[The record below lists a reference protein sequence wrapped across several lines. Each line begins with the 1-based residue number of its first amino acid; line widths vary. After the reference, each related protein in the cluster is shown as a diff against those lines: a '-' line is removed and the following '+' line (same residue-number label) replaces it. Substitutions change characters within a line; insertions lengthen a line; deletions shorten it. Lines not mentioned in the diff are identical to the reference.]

1 MGPELAD
8 SSFDKITMLD
18 LGTYTPGGLPLQFPD
33 AVSDDSSMLAYFK
46 KWKPDY
52 PAGTQ
57 RRYSNPSIGL
67 FGYLAARSMDKPF
80 DVLMEQKLLPAFG
93 LKNTFINVP
102 ESQMKNYAYGYSKAN
117 KPIRVSGGALDAQAY
132 GIKTTALDLA
142 RFVELNIDS
151 SSLEPDFQKAVAAT
165 HTGYYRVDAN
175 NQGLGWEFYNYPT
188 ALKTLLEG
196 NSSDMALKSHK
207 IEKFD
212 TPSQPSADVW
222 LNKTGSTNGF
232 GAYAAFIPAKK
243 IGIVLLANRNY
254 PIDERV
260 NCLSDIAGARQ
271 EAIDRKRTPENP
283 GFFFPDRSTA
293 RQQFRQFRMHFLKA
307 LHPALE
313 LGTVTFPFALEAQRQ
328 IAQRGGDSDMTAMQL
343 ARQTWR
349 CFVQK
354 IECTFSLAPLQVEPG
369 LMNLFFGTHTAFIDM
384 CQKHVAET
392 VGDGFIALCI
402 GALFGITREEL
413 VTRNPVQ
420 ILDDCTAVENRFAI
434 IRHQRRNFS
443 EWIGMDEVLGF
454 RRGVD
459 DDAFKRNASIVGGHA
474 HLRAVGRSRRIEYLC
489 HRSFLNRICKV
500 YCVAGIMTE
509 RLRQALAST

>member
-1 MGPELAD
+1 MRKSTTLLIGFLTTAAIIPNSGALAASKVNDGDLRRIVDETVRPLMAEQKIPGMAVAITIDGKSHFFGYGVASKESGQKVTEDTIFEIGSVSKTFTAMLGGYGLATGAFSLSDPATKWAPELAG
-8 SSFDKITMLD
+8 SSFDKITMRD

-33 AVSDDSSMLAYFK
+33 AVTDDSSMLAYFK

-102 ESQMKNYAYGYSKAN
+102 ASQMKNYAYGYSKAN

-151 SSLEPDFQKAVAAT
+151 SSLEPNFQKAVAAT
-165 HTGYYRVDAN
+165 HTGYYHVGAN

-212 TPSQPSADVW
+212 TPRQPSADV
-222 LNKTGSTNGF
+222 LINKTGSTNGF

-243 IGIVLLANRNY
+243 TGIVLLANRNY

-260 NCLSDIAGARQ
+260 
-271 EAIDRKRTPENP
+271 
-283 GFFFPDRSTA
+283 
-293 RQQFRQFRMHFLKA
+293 KA
-307 LHPALE
+307 AY
-313 LGTVTFPFALEAQRQ
+313 R
-328 IAQRGGDSDMTAMQL
+328 
-343 ARQTWR
+343 
-349 CFVQK
+349 
-354 IECTFSLAPLQVEPG
+354 
-369 LMNLFFGTHTAFIDM
+369 
-384 CQKHVAET
+384 
-392 VGDGFIALCI
+392 
-402 GALFGITREEL
+402 
-413 VTRNPVQ
+413 
-420 ILDDCTAVENRFAI
+420 IL
-434 IRHQRRNFS
+434 
-443 EWIGMDEVLGF
+443 
-454 RRGVD
+454 
-459 DDAFKRNASIVGGHA
+459 
-474 HLRAVGRSRRIEYLC
+474 
-489 HRSFLNRICKV
+489 
-500 YCVAGIMTE
+500 
-509 RLRQALAST
+509 QALDNKQ